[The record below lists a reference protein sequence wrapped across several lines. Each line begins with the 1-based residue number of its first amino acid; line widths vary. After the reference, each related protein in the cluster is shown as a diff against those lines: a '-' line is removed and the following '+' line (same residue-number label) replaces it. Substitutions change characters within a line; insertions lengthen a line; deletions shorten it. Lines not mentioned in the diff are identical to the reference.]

1 MKIETRWTKKAS
13 SLLLGRTIT
22 LVRYMNDSEQE
33 DLGWYNKAVVI
44 QLDNGIALFPTQDD
58 EGNGPGALYT
68 TDGPLPIIPVI

>member
-1 MKIETRWTKKAS
+1 
-13 SLLLGRTIT
+13 
-22 LVRYMNDSEQE
+22 MNDSEQE